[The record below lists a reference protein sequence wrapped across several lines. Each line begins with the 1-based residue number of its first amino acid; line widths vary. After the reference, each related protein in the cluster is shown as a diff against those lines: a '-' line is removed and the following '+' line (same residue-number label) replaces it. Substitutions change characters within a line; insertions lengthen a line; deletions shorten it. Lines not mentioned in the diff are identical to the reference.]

1 MWNWSGDSDTKMH
14 KENLSA
20 VQVPVPGLG
29 LSTEEALDVAVR
41 CMLCVCVCVCLCADS
56 QLYTPGYQESS
67 ESSIRIKIGNNLN
80 KRKKIRKQ
88 KRSLQDL
95 FKITSHLYSELNS

>member
-1 MWNWSGDSDTKMH
+1 MWNWSGDGDTKMH

-41 CMLCVCVCVCLCADS
+41 CMLCVCVCVCADS

-67 ESSIRIKIGNNLN
+67 ESSIRIKTGNNLK

-88 KRSLQDL
+88 KRFLQDL